1 MKIKIEFAI
10 IKRGQLVGYKTEQ
23 EAKANNTENGKIFRI
38 KVLCI

>member
-10 IKRGQLVGYKTEQ
+10 VKKGELISFKTEQ

-38 KVLCI
+38 KVLG